1 MNNEDKVSFVPAT
14 LLPKGWTWKRYYDGS
29 GCLLSPEQ
37 KEFMI
42 YDLET
47 NEYKFDKDS
56 DYDFFPLSYYYGD
69 GVNPKD
75 FKPFEYMEEEVL
87 TKYLKLESPFENQRV
102 LERINPYKELT
113 NSLFEDFSYD
123 ELGFYLGIMGAKQDL
138 PSKDIDTL
146 INLCYKFN
154 SAFVN
159 PMFLA
164 KNITESVYI
173 NKYITLEELQ
183 EIYYKDMDKIIQEDN
198 FELLKNYS
206 SKNNDYEIN

>member
-1 MNNEDKVSFVPAT
+1 
-14 LLPKGWTWKRYYDGS
+14 
-29 GCLLSPEQ
+29 
-37 KEFMI
+37 MI

-87 TKYLKLESPFENQRV
+87 TKYLKLESPFEKQRII
-102 LERINPYKELT
+102 ERINPYKKLT
-113 NSLFEDFSYD
+113 NNLFEDFSYD

>member
-1 MNNEDKVSFVPAT
+1 M
-14 LLPKGWTWKRYYDGS
+14 
-29 GCLLSPEQ
+29 
-37 KEFMI
+37 
-42 YDLET
+42 
-47 NEYKFDKDS
+47 
-56 DYDFFPLSYYYGD
+56 
-69 GVNPKD
+69 
-75 FKPFEYMEEEVL
+75 
-87 TKYLKLESPFENQRV
+87 
-102 LERINPYKELT
+102 
-113 NSLFEDFSYD
+113 
-123 ELGFYLGIMGAKQDL
+123 GFYLGIMGAKQDL

-198 FELLKNYS
+198 FGLLKNYS
-206 SKNNDYEIN
+206 SKNNDYDIN